1 GLALDCNGNGVPD
14 SCDIT
19 AGTARDCNGNARPDS
34 CDIASG
40 AALDCNTN
48 GVPDACDIATGSAP
62 DCNSNGRPDTCDVAL
77 GAPDCNQDG
86 VPDTCQSDCNANG
99 IADVCEVTS
108 ATDCNGNG
116 VPDTCELASGTLT
129 DRNND
134 GVPDSCQQLDFTGL
148 EVELKPIVGTINGL
162 PSTAVCWRVYAKL
175 SSPAASVSGLFGDSA
190 DMLAISAVGGF
201 FQSASGG
208 NEASEIPCSTADASV
223 AFDSFLTLGGECA
236 ADAPVN
242 SVGIDYSAF
251 VTGGAISL
259 LDPSVGG
266 ILYAIPGIQPD
277 ASGRVLLMQLT
288 TNTGV
293 KPNAIFNLIG
303 DNGVKGADNEWY
315 AFGLSIPDPVLV
327 DCNANGTHD
336 AVEIAS
342 GLARDCNRSGV
353 PDSCEFSAAIANA
366 DCDGD
371 GAFDLCE
378 IYAGTEADLNN
389 NGIADDCECLGDVD
403 GNGAVNVDDLIEIIA
418 AWGDPNPGSADLD
431 GDGVVGAA
439 DLTIVLQGWGSC
451 I

>member
-1 GLALDCNGNGVPD
+1 
-14 SCDIT
+14 
-19 AGTARDCNGNARPDS
+19 
-34 CDIASG
+34 
-40 AALDCNTN
+40 
-48 GVPDACDIATGSAP
+48 
-62 DCNSNGRPDTCDVAL
+62 VAL